1 MLRGGQVT
9 PAEDRSP
16 LGLSFALEV
25 DASSDVAFDDER
37 MDALLTIRA
46 RTSAR
51 APAVAPIAEVLIMD
65 KSLSMAGQGKLN
77 EAKRAMCAAVDALQD
92 GTYLGIVAGH
102 HEAEVIFPATGGLA
116 RIDATARA
124 AAKNRILD
132 QLPEGGTAIGKWLA
146 CADRLFATVTARSTV
161 RHAVLYT
168 DGKDEHETPEELGS
182 ALAAC
187 ADRFVCDARGLGGD
201 WYYAELLRITEALHG
216 TAEAVVTVS
225 DLTGDFTRLMEQA
238 RRIVVPRVYLGL
250 RLNDRFRLGFVRQTL
265 PVQAHLTSQQQRRDD
280 EIHVPLGSWPPE
292 DRQYLVSLRFDPA
305 TLRVGEELR
314 AARITLRAER
324 DDGTRE
330 PCADPEALVV
340 VRRATPDFPVRIP
353 ESHTRAENV
362 YELGLAMRA
371 CADAHEAGRYEQADR
386 ELRTALELAEAL
398 GDFAKLELLRSV
410 TVTGPDDRPRLN
422 RSAPRAAM
430 QRIGLRSTATRVPGA
445 DPVHPPPDGD
455 PLRRRCRRCGT
466 TTMARRLRHCEECG
480 YEFGSG
486 TDDHG
491 GGRGG
496 GPGGD
501 PDGGPVGDD
510 PDGGDPGGGHG
521 GGPGGGPGGG
531 GPDGGGRGGAG
542 RGGGPDRNGPGGGTP
557 VDAL

>member
-9 PAEDRSP
+9 PAGDTSR
-16 LGLSFALEV
+16 LGLSFSLEV

-37 MDALLTIRA
+37 VDALLTIRA
-46 RTSAR
+46 RTAAR
-51 APAVAPIAEVLIMD
+51 APSAAPIAEILIMD

-116 RIDATARA
+116 RVDAAART
-124 AAKNRILD
+124 AAKNRVLD
-132 QLPEGGTAIGKWLA
+132 QSPEGGTAIGTWLT
-146 CADRLFATVTARSTV
+146 CADRLFATVTARGTV

-182 ALAAC
+182 ALDAC
-187 ADRFVCDARGLGGD
+187 ADRFVCDARGLGND
-201 WYYAELLRITEALHG
+201 WHYAELLRITEALHG

-225 DLTGDFTRLMEQA
+225 DLTRDFTLLMEQA

-265 PVQAHLTSQQQRRDD
+265 PVEAHLTAQQQRRDD

-340 VRRATPDFPVRIP
+340 VRRATADFPVRTP
-353 ESHTRAENV
+353 ESHTRVENLH
-362 YELGLAMRA
+362 ELGLAMRA
-371 CADAHEAGRYEQADR
+371 CADAQQSGRYEQADR
-386 ELRTALELAEAL
+386 ELRIALELAEAL
-398 GDFAKLELLRSV
+398 GDSARLELLRTV
-410 TVTGPDDRPRLN
+410 TVTGPDGRPRLS
-422 RSAPRAAM
+422 RSAPRGIM
-430 QRIGLRSTATRVPGA
+430 QQLGLRSTRTRAPDA
-445 DPVHPPPDGD
+445 DPIHPPPNGG

-466 TTMARRLRHCEECG
+466 TTTARRPRHCEECG

-486 TDDHG
+486 ADDH
-491 GGRGG
+491 
-496 GPGGD
+496 
-501 PDGGPVGDD
+501 
-510 PDGGDPGGGHG
+510 
-521 GGPGGGPGGG
+521 GG
-531 GPDGGGRGGAG
+531 GPDGGGPGGNG
-542 RGGGPDRNGPGGGTP
+542 PGGNGPGKGPGGGTP